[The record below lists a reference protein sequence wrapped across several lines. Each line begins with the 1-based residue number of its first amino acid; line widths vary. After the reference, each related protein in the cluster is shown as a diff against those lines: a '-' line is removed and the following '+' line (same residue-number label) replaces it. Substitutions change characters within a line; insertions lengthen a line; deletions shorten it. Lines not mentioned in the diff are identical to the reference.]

1 MTTFNVDSTLE
12 PNIQFLKG
20 FLVDAREGRF
30 NAPASPITDGAI
42 LKVASDGE
50 TFELSGTSDGQ
61 YYSGQRTDANG
72 PIGSAANREKYMQ
85 GMPMNS
91 VKVGTPIWAM
101 PHMAGAV
108 IKTKKFVTGT
118 ATGALTALS
127 VTIGSTLLEHYNGE
141 WRIRQSSDKVM
152 GKVIGFDATN
162 GWVEIFL
169 MEGIT

>member
-12 PNIQFLKG
+12 PNIQFERG
-20 FLVDAREGRF
+20 FTVDDREGRF
-30 NAPASPITDGAI
+30 NAPAAALTDGTI

-61 YYSGQRTDANG
+61 YYSGQNTDVSG
-72 PIGSAANREKYMQ
+72 PIGSAANRETYLQ

-91 VKVGTPIWAM
+91 VKVSTPIWAM
-101 PHMAGAV
+101 PHKPGAV

-118 ATGALTALS
+118 ATGALTALT
-127 VTIGSTLLEHYNGE
+127 VTIGSTLLEHYGGE
-141 WRIRQSSDKVM
+141 WRIRQSSNKVM
-152 GKVIGFDATN
+152 GKVINFDATN
-162 GWVEIFL
+162 GWVTIFL